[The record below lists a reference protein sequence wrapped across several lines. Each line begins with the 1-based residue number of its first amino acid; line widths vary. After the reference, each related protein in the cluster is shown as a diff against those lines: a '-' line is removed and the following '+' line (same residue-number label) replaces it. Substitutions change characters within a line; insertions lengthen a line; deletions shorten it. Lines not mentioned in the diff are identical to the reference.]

1 MKAKDRRLANLKSTI
16 IEATPE
22 DAFKLHQHGAAL
34 IDVREID
41 EIKQGSPNKA
51 LRLGRGLLELQIEDL
66 IPDMDRTI
74 LILCEVGTRS
84 LFAAES
90 LKLLGY
96 TQVIS
101 ITGGFTRWKNEG
113 LPFEIPQLPNDDFRE
128 RYSRHILLPDVGE
141 KGQLKL
147 INSKVLLIGAG
158 GLGSPAAL
166 YLAAAGVGTIGI
178 VDHDIV
184 DRSNL
189 QRQVLHNENRIGKPK
204 VDSARETLEALNP
217 SIKVITHDTHLEDNN
232 VKETL
237 NPYDV
242 IVDGSDNLITRYLI
256 NDACTVLRLPNV
268 HGAVHRFEG
277 QVTVFW
283 PAYTKQRG
291 PCYRCLFPDSLSIDN
306 KAPSCTQAGV
316 LGVIP
321 GVIGMLQA
329 TEVLKIILDIGQP
342 LIGKMLYY
350 DGLEAS
356 FTQIKLKPR
365 HHCRCSNNNEN
376 NASQRIR
383 LYTVKNG

>member
-1 MKAKDRRLANLKSTI
+1 MKAKDRRLAKLSTTI
-16 IEATPE
+16 IQATPKE
-22 DAFKLHQHGAAL
+22 AFKLHQQGAAL

-41 EIKQGSPNKA
+41 EIRQGSPNSA
-51 LRLGRGLLELQIEDL
+51 LRLGRGFLELQIEDR
-66 IPDMDRTI
+66 IPDMDHAI
-74 LILCEVGTRS
+74 LILCESGMRS

-90 LKLLGY
+90 LIQLGY
-96 TQVIS
+96 SQVIS
-101 ITGGFTRWKNEG
+101 ITGGFIRWKNEG
-113 LPFEIPQLPNDDFRE
+113 LPFEIPQLPSDDFYE
-128 RYSRHILLPDVGE
+128 RYSQHILLPNVGE

-147 INSKVLLIGAG
+147 LNSKVLLIGAG

-166 YLAAAGVGTIGI
+166 YLTAAGIGTIGI

-189 QRQVLHNENRIGKPK
+189 QRQVLHNENCIGKYK
-204 VDSARETLEALNP
+204 VDSARATLEALNP
-217 SIKVITHDTHLEDNN
+217 TTKVITHNTHLNSHNIEEIL
-232 VKETL
+232 KH
-237 NPYDV
+237 YDV
-242 IVDGSDNLITRYLI
+242 IVDGSDNLVTRYLI
-256 NDACTVLRLPNV
+256 NDACVAFRLPNV

-283 PAYTKQRG
+283 PSYTKQRG
-291 PCYRCLFPDSLSIDN
+291 PCYRCLFADTPSIDEI
-306 KAPSCTQAGV
+306 PSCTQIGV

-350 DGLEAS
+350 DALDAS

-365 HHCRCSNNNEN
+365 RNCRCNNNNAN
-376 NASQRIR
+376 NLSEDIR
-383 LYTVKNG
+383 LCSMQNT